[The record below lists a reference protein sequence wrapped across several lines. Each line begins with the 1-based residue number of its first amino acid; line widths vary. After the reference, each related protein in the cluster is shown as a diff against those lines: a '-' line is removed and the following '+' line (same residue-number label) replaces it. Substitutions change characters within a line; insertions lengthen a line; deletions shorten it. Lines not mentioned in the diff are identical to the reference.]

1 MDTQTNYLETPV
13 DSFTYEC
20 QKQLKLKEQLESEG
34 FSCVDDPSGLYD
46 KIGTIQEVETYCELF
61 TPRLL
66 AKLYGKGSEN
76 LEHAFWLV
84 PLWQI
89 IKFNYIVPAPG
100 EYFSAK
106 YVIGVRRVG
115 EKAFVPSLRLP
126 LN

>member
-1 MDTQTNYLETPV
+1 MEIQTMILETPV

-20 QKQLKLKEQLESEG
+20 QKQLRLKEQLESEG
-34 FSCVDDPSGLYD
+34 FSCVDDPAGLYD
-46 KIGTIQEVETYCELF
+46 KIGTVQEIETFCELF

-66 AKLYGKGSEN
+66 AKLYGKGVEN

-89 IKFNYIVPAPG
+89 IKFNYVIPTPG
-100 EYFSAK
+100 NHFSAK
-106 YVIGVRRVG
+106 YIVGVRRVG
-115 EKAFVPSLRLP
+115 DKAFVPSLRLP

>member
-1 MDTQTNYLETPV
+1 MNIQTNDQETPM

-20 QKQLKLKEQLESEG
+20 QKQLRLKEQLEAEG
-34 FSCVDDPSGLYD
+34 SSCIDDPANLYD
-46 KIGTIQEVETYCELF
+46 LVGTVQEIETYCELF

-66 AKLYGKGSEN
+66 AKLYGKGVEDV
-76 LEHAFWLV
+76 EHAFWLV

-89 IKFNYIVPAPG
+89 IKYNYTIPAPG

-106 YVIGVRRVG
+106 YIIGVRRVG
-115 EKAFVPSLRLP
+115 DNSFVPSLRLP